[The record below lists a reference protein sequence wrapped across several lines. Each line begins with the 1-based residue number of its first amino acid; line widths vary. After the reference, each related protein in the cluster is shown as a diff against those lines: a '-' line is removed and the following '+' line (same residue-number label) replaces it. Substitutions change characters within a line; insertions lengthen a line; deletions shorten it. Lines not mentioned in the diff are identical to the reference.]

1 MATNKEN
8 NNDKKSR
15 PLLRAL
21 LIFAAFIGVFILY
34 AYAIDVTE
42 INFTE
47 PQDPKRQEV
56 TTRVIRALARPDFFI
71 FNEETRAMN
80 VMIRIPCEG
89 EVTGSQFALS
99 DGRTVTISPNC
110 ADTTQDIIVITGS
123 GFKPNTS
130 GIIRWYPPGDTSAT
144 RALTSFRT
152 DGEGNLNEDFT
163 MSDIRPSEEPQRLE
177 IEEKWKSGGFLG
189 TGIIGFS
196 EAVKIT
202 VEKIIETVLLALM
215 ATTVGTLLAI
225 PVGFLAA
232 RNLMENIGLPLAA
245 ILSGVIGLL
254 IGFVL
259 GDNITKWLLDLAS
272 TLTNNT
278 LTGLGIAVV
287 LLIIIGAILKFAPA
301 KLSGEER
308 SRLSTSIEWLRVMFI
323 IILAFFII
331 AMLAYMG
338 IVLGKSLE
346 GSLGQAAF
354 LARFISFLSEGITV
368 LSPIVMGLVLGLIG
382 ASLGSTYGQEA
393 ILRTN
398 VTTGRIITGIV
409 SAIGGAIFVYG
420 IGAALNW
427 LYQFDNPERWT
438 TYPAILAAV
447 VLLVVGLAA
456 NPKRQYPI
464 GMVIYTALRSL
475 LNIIRSIEPLIY
487 VIVFAVWVGIGPFA
501 GVLALTIH
509 TIAALGKLYSEQ
521 VESISEGPLE
531 AITATGASRVQ
542 TVVYAVVPQVVPPF
556 IAFTLYRW
564 DINVRFSTVIGFAGG
579 GGIGFVLVQNINL
592 LKYRQASVMMIS
604 IAVVVISLD
613 YLSSRIR
620 KRII

>member
-1 MATNKEN
+1 MANKNEN
-8 NNDKKSR
+8 DPEKKSR
-15 PLLRAL
+15 PLLRAF
-21 LIFAAFIGVFILY
+21 LIFVAIIGAFILY

-56 TTRVIRALARPDFFI
+56 TVRVIRALARPDFFVH
-71 FNEETRAMN
+71 NEETRSMN
-80 VMIRIPCEG
+80 VMIRIPCEE

-110 ADTTQDIIVITGS
+110 ANTTQDVILITGS
-123 GFKPNTS
+123 GFNPNTS
-130 GIIRWYPPGDTSAT
+130 GVIRWHPPGDTGTT
-144 RALTSFRT
+144 RAITAFKT
-152 DGEGNLNEDFT
+152 DREGNIDVEFT
-163 MSDIRPSEEPQRLE
+163 MPDIRPSEEPQRLE

-196 EAVKIT
+196 DTVYIT
-202 VEKIIETVLLALM
+202 IEKIIETVLLALM
-215 ATTVGTLLAI
+215 ATTVGTLLAVPI
-225 PVGFLAA
+225 GFLAA

-245 ILSGVIGLL
+245 ILAAIIGLL
-254 IGFVL
+254 IGYVL
-259 GDNITKWLLDLAS
+259 GTNITSWLLDLAG
-272 TLTNNT
+272 TLTSDT
-278 LTGLGIAVV
+278 LVGLGIVTFLLVV
-287 LLIIIGAILKFAPA
+287 IGAVLKFSPK
-301 KLSGEER
+301 KLSTDEQ
-308 SRLSTSIEWLRVMFI
+308 SRLSNSIEWLRVMFVIVI
-323 IILAFFII
+323 IFFVL

-346 GSLGQAAF
+346 NYLGQAAF
-354 LARFISFLSEGITV
+354 LARFISFLSEGIIV
-368 LSPIVMGLVLGLIG
+368 LSSMLVGLLLGFIG
-382 ASLGSTYGQEA
+382 VSLGSTYGQEA

-398 VTTGRIITGIV
+398 VTIGRIITGII
-409 SAIGGAIFVYG
+409 SGIGGAIFFYG

-427 LYQFDNPERWT
+427 LYQFDNPEYWT
-438 TYPAILAAV
+438 IYPAIIGGVA
-447 VLLVVGLAA
+447 LLIVGLIV
-456 NPKRQYPI
+456 NPKKQFPI
-464 GMVIYTALRSL
+464 GMWIYTVLRSL

-501 GVLALTIH
+501 GVMALTIH

-531 AITATGASRVQ
+531 AITATGASRIQ

-564 DINVRFSTVIGFAGG
+564 DINVRFSTIIGFAGG

-592 LKYRQASVMMIS
+592 LKYRQASVMMIA
-604 IAVVVISLD
+604 IAIVVISLD
-613 YLSSRIR
+613 YLSSKIR

>member
-1 MATNKEN
+1 
-8 NNDKKSR
+8 
-15 PLLRAL
+15 
-21 LIFAAFIGVFILY
+21 
-34 AYAIDVTE
+34 
-42 INFTE
+42 
-47 PQDPKRQEV
+47 
-56 TTRVIRALARPDFFI
+56 
-71 FNEETRAMN
+71 
-80 VMIRIPCEG
+80 
-89 EVTGSQFALS
+89 
-99 DGRTVTISPNC
+99 
-110 ADTTQDIIVITGS
+110 
-123 GFKPNTS
+123 
-130 GIIRWYPPGDTSAT
+130 
-144 RALTSFRT
+144 
-152 DGEGNLNEDFT
+152 
-163 MSDIRPSEEPQRLE
+163 
-177 IEEKWKSGGFLG
+177 
-189 TGIIGFS
+189 
-196 EAVKIT
+196 
-202 VEKIIETVLLALM
+202 
-215 ATTVGTLLAI
+215 
-225 PVGFLAA
+225 
-232 RNLMENIGLPLAA
+232 MENIGLPLAA

-254 IGFVL
+254 IGFML
-259 GDNITKWLLDLAS
+259 GANITKWLLDVAS

-301 KLSGEER
+301 KLSSEER
-308 SRLSTSIEWLRVMFI
+308 SRLSMSIEWLRVMFV

-331 AMLAYMG
+331 AMLAHMG

-346 GSLGQAAF
+346 GSLDQAAF

-368 LSPIVMGLVLGLIG
+368 LSPMVMGLLLGLIG

-409 SAIGGAIFVYG
+409 SALGGAIFVYG

-427 LYQFDNPERWT
+427 LYQFDNPEKWT
-438 TYPAILAAV
+438 TYPALIAAV
-447 VLLVVGLAA
+447 ILLVVGLAA

-521 VESISEGPLE
+521 VESISEGPIE

-564 DINVRFSTVIGFAGG
+564 DINVRFSTVIGFAVG

-592 LKYRQASVMMIS
+592 LKYRQASVMMIA

-613 YLSSRIR
+613 YLSSKIR

>member
-15 PLLRAL
+15 PLPRAL
-21 LIFAAFIGVFILY
+21 LIFAAFIGIFILY
-34 AYAIDVTE
+34 AFAIDVTE

-71 FNEETRAMN
+71 FNEETRSMN
-80 VMIRIPCEG
+80 VLIRIPCEG

-99 DGRTVTISPNC
+99 DGRTVALLPNC
-110 ADTTQDIIVITGS
+110 ANTTQEIITVTGS

-130 GIIRWYPPGDTSAT
+130 GIIRWYPPGDSSAT

-152 DGEGNLNEDFT
+152 DREGNLNADFT
-163 MSDIRPSEEPQRLE
+163 MPDIRPSEEPQRLE
-177 IEEKWKSGGFLG
+177 IEEKWRSGGFLG

-196 EAVKIT
+196 EAVEIT

-259 GDNITKWLLDLAS
+259 GDTLTQWLLNLAS
-272 TLTNNT
+272 TLSNNSA
-278 LTGLGIAVV
+278 TGLGLVIALLAVIGVV
-287 LLIIIGAILKFAPA
+287 LKFAPA
-301 KLSGEER
+301 KLSGAER
-308 SRLSTSIEWLRVMFI
+308 SRLSASIEWLRVMFVI
-323 IILAFFII
+323 VLAFLAI
-331 AMLAYMG
+331 ALLAYMG
-338 IVLGKSLE
+338 IDLGKSLE
-346 GSLGQAAF
+346 SSLGRAAF
-354 LARFISFLSEGITV
+354 LARFISFLSEGVTV
-368 LSPIVMGLVLGLIG
+368 LSPMVMGLVLGLIG

-393 ILRTN
+393 ILRSN

-409 SAIGGAIFVYG
+409 AAVGGAIFVYG

-427 LYQFDNPERWT
+427 LYQFDNPEKWT
-438 TYPAILAAV
+438 IYPAVIAAV
-447 VLLVVGLAA
+447 ILLVVGLAA
-456 NPKRQYPI
+456 RPKRQYPI

-501 GVLALTIH
+501 GVLALTVH

-521 VESISEGPLE
+521 VESISEGPIE

-542 TVVYAVVPQVVPPF
+542 TVVYAVVPQIVPPF

-592 LKYRQASVMMIS
+592 LKYRQASVMMIA

-613 YLSSRIR
+613 YLSSKIR

>member
-1 MATNKEN
+1 
-8 NNDKKSR
+8 
-15 PLLRAL
+15 
-21 LIFAAFIGVFILY
+21 
-34 AYAIDVTE
+34 
-42 INFTE
+42 
-47 PQDPKRQEV
+47 
-56 TTRVIRALARPDFFI
+56 
-71 FNEETRAMN
+71 
-80 VMIRIPCEG
+80 
-89 EVTGSQFALS
+89 
-99 DGRTVTISPNC
+99 
-110 ADTTQDIIVITGS
+110 
-123 GFKPNTS
+123 
-130 GIIRWYPPGDTSAT
+130 
-144 RALTSFRT
+144 
-152 DGEGNLNEDFT
+152 
-163 MSDIRPSEEPQRLE
+163 
-177 IEEKWKSGGFLG
+177 
-189 TGIIGFS
+189 
-196 EAVKIT
+196 
-202 VEKIIETVLLALM
+202 
-215 ATTVGTLLAI
+215 
-225 PVGFLAA
+225 
-232 RNLMENIGLPLAA
+232 MENIGLPLAA

-254 IGFVL
+254 IGFML
-259 GDNITKWLLDLAS
+259 GANITKWLLDVAS

-301 KLSGEER
+301 KLSSEER
-308 SRLSTSIEWLRVMFI
+308 SRLSMSIEWLRVMFV

-331 AMLAYMG
+331 AMLAHMG

-346 GSLGQAAF
+346 GSLDQAAF

-368 LSPIVMGLVLGLIG
+368 LSPMVMGLLLGLIG

-409 SAIGGAIFVYG
+409 SALGGAIFVYG

-427 LYQFDNPERWT
+427 LYQFDNPEKWT
-438 TYPAILAAV
+438 TYPALIAAV
-447 VLLVVGLAA
+447 ILLVVGLAA

-521 VESISEGPLE
+521 VESISEGPIE

-592 LKYRQASVMMIS
+592 LKYRQASVMMIA

-613 YLSSRIR
+613 YLSSKIR

>member
-1 MATNKEN
+1 
-8 NNDKKSR
+8 
-15 PLLRAL
+15 
-21 LIFAAFIGVFILY
+21 
-34 AYAIDVTE
+34 
-42 INFTE
+42 
-47 PQDPKRQEV
+47 
-56 TTRVIRALARPDFFI
+56 
-71 FNEETRAMN
+71 
-80 VMIRIPCEG
+80 MIRIPCEG

-99 DGRTVTISPNC
+99 DGRTVALLPNC
-110 ADTTQDIIVITGS
+110 ANTTQEIITVTGS

-130 GIIRWYPPGDTSAT
+130 GIIRWYPPGDSSAT

-152 DGEGNLNEDFT
+152 DREGNLNADFT
-163 MSDIRPSEEPQRLE
+163 MPDIRPSEEPQRLE
-177 IEEKWKSGGFLG
+177 IEEKWRSGGFLG

-196 EAVKIT
+196 EAVEIT

-259 GDNITKWLLDLAS
+259 GDTLTQWLLNLAS
-272 TLTNNT
+272 TLSNNSA
-278 LTGLGIAVV
+278 TGLGLVIALLAVIGVV
-287 LLIIIGAILKFAPA
+287 LKFAPA
-301 KLSGEER
+301 KLSGAER
-308 SRLSTSIEWLRVMFI
+308 SRLSASIEWLRVMFVI
-323 IILAFFII
+323 VLAFLAI
-331 AMLAYMG
+331 ALLAYMG
-338 IVLGKSLE
+338 IDLGRSLE
-346 GSLGQAAF
+346 SSLGRAAF
-354 LARFISFLSEGITV
+354 LARFISFLSEGVTV
-368 LSPIVMGLVLGLIG
+368 LSPMVMGLVLGLIG
-382 ASLGSTYGQEA
+382 ASVGSAYGQEA
-393 ILRTN
+393 ILRSN
-398 VTTGRIITGIV
+398 VTIGRIITGIV
-409 SAIGGAIFVYG
+409 AAVGGAIFVYG

-427 LYQFDNPERWT
+427 LYQFDNPEKWT
-438 TYPAILAAV
+438 VYPAVIAAV
-447 VLLVVGLAA
+447 ILLVVGLAA
-456 NPKRQYPI
+456 RPKRQYPI

-521 VESISEGPLE
+521 VESISEGPIE

-542 TVVYAVVPQVVPPF
+542 TVVYAVVPQIVPPF

-592 LKYRQASVMMIS
+592 LKYRQASVMMIA

-613 YLSSRIR
+613 YLSSKIR